1 MKTTISIAI
10 ATHDRPQCLRRAI
23 DSIVAQEHKPL
34 EIIVVNDGADE
45 IDASLGDL
53 CQSSGIPFIV
63 ERRHT
68 PCLPASRNCAIDR
81 ASADVVLLLDDDCYL
96 RSDYI
101 ARLASLYD
109 ADEEELVAA
118 VGARIDDVPS
128 RTFKGGIIK
137 ALSFVLG
144 RGPWCG
150 PRCKARHIRL
160 NKSLAG
166 RLVPVHRLTGGGISV
181 RRQIARAHR
190 FDERLGGWALFE
202 DTEFCLRLGM
212 SHGVFL
218 APQLKLWHDPGV
230 GGRPNL
236 HNRGRMYVCNFLHIL
251 KYSFPSGAGAWLL
264 FFYGVGG
271 IMTLY
276 ALLSMMSLHSRHLAF
291 VAGAFGELLRHLGQ
305 WANAAIW
312 GKGAAG

>member
-118 VGARIDDVPS
+118 ILTDDDQFKPEGHTHIGLQNVDRRI
-128 RTFKGGIIK
+128 
-137 ALSFVLG
+137 
-144 RGPWCG
+144 
-150 PRCKARHIRL
+150 
-160 NKSLAG
+160 
-166 RLVPVHRLTGGGISV
+166 
-181 RRQIARAHR
+181 
-190 FDERLGGWALFE
+190 
-202 DTEFCLRLGM
+202 
-212 SHGVFL
+212 
-218 APQLKLWHDPGV
+218 
-230 GGRPNL
+230 
-236 HNRGRMYVCNFLHIL
+236 RMYYGEENPVTITSKPGEGTSVTICI
-251 KYSFPSGAGAWLL
+251 PMQESGA
-264 FFYGVGG
+264 
-271 IMTLY
+271 
-276 ALLSMMSLHSRHLAF
+276 LHTMH
-291 VAGAFGELLRHLGQ
+291 
-305 WANAAIW
+305 ANAQN
-312 GKGAAG
+312 